1 MMPNLKLTEREYR
14 NIVNYQRVNFGGEAI
29 ICESDNPYTVYK
41 IFNHYGEPKKMS
53 KNKMKKLEILHELK
67 PEYSI
72 QPIRTISLNDMII
85 GYEMTTDFGLET
97 YKLYELSPEEIKYY
111 LTKTKEIL
119 EYYSSL
125 GIIYGDIDPR
135 NILFDRDTGEI
146 KFCDMDNIAYKD
158 LPMDTTPFHLQ
169 FYETERK
176 IDDSVHPYMHNLMTM
191 RAIDLNVYGTT
202 RFALRKSL
210 KRPGV
215 KTVISMAKPKD
226 FNGEYILPYVKK
238 FSKNFIF

>member
-1 MMPNLKLTEREYR
+1 
-14 NIVNYQRVNFGGEAI
+14 
-29 ICESDNPYTVYK
+29 
-41 IFNHYGEPKKMS
+41 
-53 KNKMKKLEILHELK
+53 
-67 PEYSI
+67 
-72 QPIRTISLNDMII
+72 
-85 GYEMTTDFGLET
+85 
-97 YKLYELSPEEIKYY
+97 
-111 LTKTKEIL
+111 
-119 EYYSSL
+119 
-125 GIIYGDIDPR
+125 
-135 NILFDRDTGEI
+135 
-146 KFCDMDNIAYKD
+146 MDNIAYKD